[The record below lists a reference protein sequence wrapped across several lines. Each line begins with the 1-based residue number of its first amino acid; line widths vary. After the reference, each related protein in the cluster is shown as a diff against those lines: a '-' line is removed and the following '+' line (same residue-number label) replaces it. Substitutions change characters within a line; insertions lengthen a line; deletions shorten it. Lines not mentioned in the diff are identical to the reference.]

1 MTLKEYK
8 EKNNLTFKQL
18 AELIGVKGTNVA
30 VNSMRWINGT
40 RIPSPKWMRK
50 ITEKTGVTPN
60 EIYRAYYEINK
71 L

>member
-8 EKNNLTFKQL
+8 EKHKLTFKQL
-18 AELIGVKGTNVA
+18 AERIGVKGTNVA

-40 RIPSPKWMRK
+40 RIPSAKWMRK
-50 ITEKTGVTPN
+50 ITQTTGITPN
-60 EIYRAYYEINK
+60 EIYQAYYEIHK